1 MKRNKLSRRDFLQL
15 SAVTGT
21 GALLAACQ
29 LPAAPAGEG
38 GAAAPPAVTTT
49 INFWDFPYYSS
60 ALGEAG
66 SWQWE
71 RANAF
76 YGRESKY

>member
-1 MKRNKLSRRDFLQL
+1 MKRNKLSRRDFLHL

-38 GAAAPPAVTTT
+38 GGAAAPPAVTTT
-49 INFWDFPYYSS
+49 VNF
-60 ALGEAG
+60 LGFSVLLNVSWRAWFLAAG
-66 SWQWE
+66 
-71 RANAF
+71 A
-76 YGRESKY
+76 G